1 MDRAEFTKKV
11 LDQILFVVSSTQS
24 YTEKTMAARKGRVDS
39 ASFQKWLIEE
49 RDKALSEPD
58 FNHFDA
64 VMKKWMGEPDAA
76 ALHLAD
82 TINFHFDG
90 AVDWAEIWKQAKWI
104 LAGIPDKAVD
114 LEQSI
119 RQPFLIYR
127 NVLKAETAAKVFSEQ
142 LEGAAQKPKNEPKPE
157 RVLPK
162 LEDAYQG
169 NIIDLWNDLSPMPK
183 PLVSVSGQFIWEG
196 ENVSVLMALA
206 QALVTANRIKPEYKQ
221 RAVYSML
228 CSHFGEI
235 EPKRPRI
242 RSETGSGYTNVYS
255 DSLADFNDV
264 FR

>member
-24 YTEKTMAARKGRVDS
+24 YTEKIMAARKGRVDS

-58 FNHFDA
+58 FNPFDA

-104 LAGIPDKAVD
+104 LAGIPDGAVD

-142 LEGAAQKPKNEPKPE
+142 LEQKPKREPKPE
-157 RVLPK
+157 PK
-162 LEDAYQG
+162 TLDWYFKESSDMERWLSASAKAGVIATDGDGYQWG
-169 NIIDLWNDLSPMPK
+169 
-183 PLVSVSGQFIWEG
+183 
-196 ENVSVLMALA
+196 
-206 QALVTANRIKPEYKQ
+206 R
-221 RAVYSML
+221 
-228 CSHFGEI
+228 I
-235 EPKRPRI
+235 EPKTHGICAMWFAAKDAGFIKEKAKNSEAITNAIRVFLKMERLSKDTIGNVNHFDEDFKRI
-242 RSETGSGYTNVYS
+242 KKAIEKNQKLSN
-255 DSLADFNDV
+255 
-264 FR
+264 